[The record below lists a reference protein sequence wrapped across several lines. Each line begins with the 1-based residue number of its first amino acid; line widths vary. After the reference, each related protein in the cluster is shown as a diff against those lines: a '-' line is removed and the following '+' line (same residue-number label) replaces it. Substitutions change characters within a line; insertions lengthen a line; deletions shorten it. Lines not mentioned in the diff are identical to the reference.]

1 MSQTISAEQV
11 KTIIFACEAGM
22 GSSLMSVNSLK
33 KKLKAAQVTNVVVVH
48 KPAREIPAD
57 AQVVVVHKG
66 LAKTARAKAP
76 NAVVVAFHNQ
86 QVIPMP
92 ILSKD
97 RISLQA
103 NAVDK
108 VDAIRKAG
116 ELLVTSGCVLP
127 EYVDGML
134 TREQSMST
142 SLGNGVSI
150 PHGVYENRDHILH
163 TGISVLQLKDGVEWD
178 EGEQVYM
185 VIGIA
190 ASADEHVG
198 VLSNLADVID
208 DEDALAELLKTS
220 DPDVILKYLG
230 EKQPS

>member
-1 MSQTISAEQV
+1 MT
-11 KTIIFACEAGM
+11 
-22 GSSLMSVNSLK
+22 
-33 KKLKAAQVTNVVVVH
+33 
-48 KPAREIPAD
+48 
-57 AQVVVVHKG
+57 
-66 LAKTARAKAP
+66 
-76 NAVVVAFHNQ
+76 
-86 QVIPMP
+86 

-103 NAVDK
+103 SATDK

-142 SLGNGVSI
+142 SLGNGVAI
-150 PHGVYENRDHILH
+150 PHGIYENREHILK
-163 TGISVLQLKDGVEWD
+163 TGISILQLTEGVDWD
-178 EGEQVYM
+178 EDEKVYM

-190 ASADEHVG
+190 ASSDEHVG

-208 DEDALAELLKTS
+208 NEETLAELLKTN
-220 DPDVILKYLG
+220 DPDIVVKYLS
-230 EKQPS
+230 EKQSS